1 MAHHQRFIVE
11 PTAVGA
17 ARSAVALCTA
27 QVGADLVKTL
37 QLLATELVAG
47 AVARAGVT
55 RVEFLELDLSITPR
69 RSRMT
74 LTEPPSDSEPLRTPI
89 VGAAW
94 RRPRLQL
101 LDEVADCWG
110 TRCDN
115 ESRVWVEVDHAQH
128 ARRCAEARRR
138 AAHAL
143 ISAPLKKGIS

>member
-1 MAHHQRFIVE
+1 MAHHQRFIAE
-11 PTAVGA
+11 PTAVDA
-17 ARSAVALCTA
+17 ATRAVALCTA

-69 RSRMT
+69 RSRLT
-74 LTEPPSDSEPLRTPI
+74 LTEPPYGPKPLRTPI
-89 VGAAW
+89 AGAGC

-101 LDEVADCWG
+101 LDEMADRWG
-110 TRCDN
+110 ARCDG

-128 ARRCAEARRR
+128 ARRCATD
-138 AAHAL
+138 AAL
-143 ISAPLKKGIS
+143 TSRESE